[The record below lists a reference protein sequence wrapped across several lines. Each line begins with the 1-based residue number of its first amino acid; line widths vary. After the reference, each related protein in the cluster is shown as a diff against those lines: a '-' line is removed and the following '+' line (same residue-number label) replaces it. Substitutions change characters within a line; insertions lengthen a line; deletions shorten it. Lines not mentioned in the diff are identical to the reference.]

1 MGLFNSWKKK
11 GKQEDESLEDVQEA
25 AVSAANGIFGNPAD
39 FVCEIKEVLPLKD
52 QGSVVV
58 GEVLYGELASGSK
71 VAYTTENGRAIFNCT
86 VKAIEQANVK
96 VKKAAACYF
105 GIAGPIFSF
114 VIPEFAPNAFQK
126 GNYLYQQA
134 EEGKEL
140 TELQKKYEE
149 CRLSQERKQELT
161 ELAKKQELTQEEIDA
176 LSIQEMIFT
185 LYTNRVIGQL
195 AGAGNDPEHPM
206 KKKETMLYDAMLSRV
221 RNAEEIYMLYNKE
234 TNYPFINLGMVDIFS
249 KREYAELAVMY
260 YAEQFRN
267 LEVRAMKPMPTRDA
281 KEAPVLILLYYLGLE
296 RIMLDN
302 GLSRAM
308 LQRGALL
315 PPPDYSKLAPNQ
327 TPVENPVLRSRIL
340 DFFQEVRWKVNYEG
354 RAEAVKAKEDAML
367 KEIAS
372 ARFMVPMKYEGMSL
386 KPGENQLKIKPDTRL
401 MFAAIKN
408 NEDES
413 FSPAFTDMPEFGK
426 LYSDGE
432 WAGMALP
439 FKEVVRLAAGKGI
452 VINPAGENLVLN
464 PKAVEAVMNRV
475 KELEEQTS
483 QEAAEAEEETEA

>member
-11 GKQEDESLEDVQEA
+11 DKQEEELLKDVREE
-25 AVSAANGIFGNPAD
+25 AVSVGVFGNPAD

-52 QGSVVV
+52 HGSVVL
-58 GEVLYGELASGSK
+58 GEVLYGEVTPGSK
-71 VAYTTENGRAIFNCT
+71 VAYTTENGRAILNCT
-86 VKAIEQANVK
+86 VQAIEQTNVK
-96 VKKAAACYF
+96 VKKASACYF
-105 GIAGPIFSF
+105 GVAGPIFSF

-126 GNYLYQQA
+126 GNYLYQKA
-134 EEGKEL
+134 EEEKEL
-140 TELQKKYEE
+140 TEIQKKYEE
-149 CRLSQERKQELT
+149 CRLSRERKQELT
-161 ELAKKQELTQEEIDA
+161 AFAGQAEFTQEKIDA

-185 LYTNRVIGQL
+185 LYTNRVLGQQ

-206 KKKETMLYDAMLSRV
+206 KKKETMLYDSMLARI
-221 RNAEEIYMLYNKE
+221 RNAEEIYMLYNKD
-234 TNYPFINLGMVDIFS
+234 TNYPFVNLGMVDMFS

-281 KEAPVLILLYYLGLE
+281 KEAPILILLYYLGLE

-302 GLSRAM
+302 GFSRAM
-308 LQRGALL
+308 VQRSALL

-327 TPVENPVLRSRIL
+327 VPVENPQLRSKIL
-340 DFFQEVRWKVNYEG
+340 DFFQEIRWKVNYEG
-354 RAEAVKAKEDAML
+354 RPEVARAKEDAML
-367 KEIAS
+367 KEIAA

-386 KPGENQLKIKPDTRL
+386 KPGENQLKIKQDTKL
-401 MFAAIKN
+401 MFAAVKN
-408 NEDES
+408 NEGEA
-413 FSPAFTDMPEFGK
+413 FSPAFTDMPEFGR

-439 FKEVVRLAAGKGI
+439 FAEVVRLAAGKGI

-464 PKAVEAVMNRV
+464 PKAVEAVLNRV
-475 KELEEQTS
+475 KELEEQAS
-483 QEAAEAEEETEA
+483 QENAEAEEETEA